1 MDRGSIDRGMDR
13 SRGSRF
19 QDIQDVGYGR
29 HGQIERAYAARG
41 VRTHTMGPVYRST
54 EGSTTCSGVCD
65 ACTAGG
71 TQDVSMLG
79 SREDVG
85 YGGSEDPRCLK
96 TRGSEMPYHG
106 F

>member
-1 MDRGSIDRGMDR
+1 
-13 SRGSRF
+13 
-19 QDIQDVGYGR
+19 
-29 HGQIERAYAARG
+29 
-41 VRTHTMGPVYRST
+41 MGPVYRST

-65 ACTAGG
+65 ACTDGW

-96 TRGSEMPYHG
+96 TRGSEMPYPG
-106 F
+106 DTGIATDRTGARESNRDREWRNGRWCNGPAGTG